1 MTARHDSLPHHR
13 RPPLRWDGSGAFA
26 SLADDVTDTADGVKD
41 GGGGRW
47 GRRQRW
53 RRWWFPSLLVV
64 KEVERQPATKEVDGG
79 VMAVA
84 SESSRHG
91 G

>member
-1 MTARHDSLPHHR
+1 
-13 RPPLRWDGSGAFA
+13 
-26 SLADDVTDTADGVKD
+26 
-41 GGGGRW
+41 
-47 GRRQRW
+47 
-53 RRWWFPSLLVV
+53 V